1 MRVRNARHYHSLAFN
16 ASAKLFVVGHRKGSL
31 WELYRVGFAIALVVH
46 SFDPIRSLDQS
57 LFTSLIPL
65 QTADV
70 GTVSCG
76 DYGGQCPPYNYNP
89 RDGPWGSITSREDW
103 QGGWL

>member
-1 MRVRNARHYHSLAFN
+1 MRLLDLRHYHSPVFN

-31 WELYRVGFAIALVVH
+31 
-46 SFDPIRSLDQS
+46 SQS

-70 GTVSCG
+70 GTVACG
-76 DYGGQCPPYNYNP
+76 YDGGQCPPYNYKP
-89 RDGPWGSITSREDW
+89 RDGTWGSITSRQDW
-103 QGGWL
+103 RGGWL